1 MTTRSRASTALRTV
15 LQFIFGPWPL
25 HPGGVWALYLALSF
39 VSTLRSVTAVGAEG
53 ELFAAQPISERA
65 GQILVFALAVPTLV
79 VVPLIIY
86 QILRRRFIHR
96 SVTRAEYFLTLVGAS
111 FIGAAFL
118 ATIFGTNIF
127 YEIYMGHLDLFNVVL
142 RLFVP
147 LWFMSSLLG
156 LLLGRIQ
163 KQSDRAQA
171 ALQTVVKQ
179 RRLLLES
186 EERVRGQVAA
196 YLHDRVQTDLV
207 SIGLRVRAAVAL
219 EPKEMAREIESAMD
233 ELERVRSEEVRS
245 ASRQLSPNLAHVDLN
260 TALRELAG
268 AYRPGLII
276 TSVVS
281 DPVAQALRPPSELSR
296 ATGIY
301 RICEQG
307 LLNAAIH
314 GHATE
319 CSIQVWFNSDNEF
332 VVEIHDNGVGLPP
345 KRVEPGMGFSVI
357 SAWVESMNGRWSL
370 EPAEIGAKLTAVI
383 PAD

>member
-53 ELFAAQPISERA
+53 ELFAAQLISERA
-65 GQILVFALAVPTLV
+65 GQILAFSLAVPTLV
-79 VVPLIIY
+79 VVPLIVY

-96 SVTRAEYFLTLVGAS
+96 SVTRAEYSLTLVGAS
-111 FIGAAFL
+111 IIGAAFL

-127 YEIYMGHLDLFNVVL
+127 YEIYMGHLNFFNVVL

-163 KQSDRAQA
+163 KQSDRAQV

-219 EPKEMAREIESAMD
+219 DPKEMARELESAMD

-245 ASRQLSPNLAHVDLN
+245 ASRQLSPNLTHVDLN

-281 DPVAQALRPPSELSR
+281 DPVAHALRLPSELSR

-383 PAD
+383 PAV

>member
-53 ELFAAQPISERA
+53 ELFAAQLISERA
-65 GQILVFALAVPTLV
+65 GQILAFSLAVPTLV
-79 VVPLIIY
+79 VVPLIVY

-96 SVTRAEYFLTLVGAS
+96 SVTRAEYSLTLVGAS
-111 FIGAAFL
+111 IIGAAFL

-127 YEIYMGHLDLFNVVL
+127 YEIYMGHLDFFTVVS

-281 DPVAQALRPPSELSR
+281 DPVAHALRLPSELSR

-319 CSIQVWFNSDNEF
+319 CSIQVWFNSNNEF

-370 EPAEIGAKLTAVI
+370 EPAEIGAKLTAVA
-383 PAD
+383 PAA

>member
-65 GQILVFALAVPTLV
+65 GQILAFSLAVPTLV

-86 QILRRRFIHR
+86 QTLRRRFIHR

-111 FIGAAFL
+111 FIGTVFL
-118 ATIFGTNIF
+118 TTIFGTNIF
-127 YEIYMGHLDLFNVVL
+127 YEIYMGHLDFFTVVF
-142 RLFVP
+142 RLFAP

-163 KQSDRAQA
+163 KQSDRAQS

-281 DPVAQALRPPSELSR
+281 DPVAQALRLPSELSR

-319 CSIQVWFNSDNEF
+319 CSIQVWFNSNNEF

-370 EPAEIGAKLTAVI
+370 EPAEIGAKLTAVA
-383 PAD
+383 PAA

>member
-86 QILRRRFIHR
+86 QTLRRRFIHR

-127 YEIYMGHLDLFNVVL
+127 YEIYMGHLNLFNVVL

-281 DPVAQALRPPSELSR
+281 DPVAKALRLPTELSR

-370 EPAEIGAKLTAVI
+370 EPAEMGAKLTAVI

>member
-65 GQILVFALAVPTLV
+65 GQILAFSLAVPTLV

-127 YEIYMGHLDLFNVVL
+127 YEIYMGHLNLFNVVL

-281 DPVAQALRPPSELSR
+281 DPVAKALRLPTELSR

-332 VVEIHDNGVGLPP
+332 VVEIQDNGVGLPP

-383 PAD
+383 PAV

>member
-65 GQILVFALAVPTLV
+65 GQILAFSLAVPTLV

-127 YEIYMGHLDLFNVVL
+127 YEIYMGHLNLFNVVL

-245 ASRQLSPNLAHVDLN
+245 ASRQLSPNLAHVDFN

-281 DPVAQALRPPSELSR
+281 DPVAKALRLPTELSR

-332 VVEIHDNGVGLPP
+332 VVEIQDNGVGLPP

-383 PAD
+383 PAV

>member
-65 GQILVFALAVPTLV
+65 GQILAFSLAVPTLV

-111 FIGAAFL
+111 FIGTVFL
-118 ATIFGTNIF
+118 TTIFGTNIF
-127 YEIYMGHLDLFNVVL
+127 YEIYMGHLNFFNVAL

-163 KQSDRAQA
+163 RQSDLAQA

-268 AYRPGLII
+268 SYRPGLII

-281 DPVAQALRPPSELSR
+281 DPVAQALQLPSELSR

-319 CSIQVWFNSDNEF
+319 CSIQVWFNSNNEF

-370 EPAEIGAKLTAVI
+370 EPAEIGAKLTAVV
-383 PAD
+383 PAA

>member
-1 MTTRSRASTALRTV
+1 
-15 LQFIFGPWPL
+15 
-25 HPGGVWALYLALSF
+25 
-39 VSTLRSVTAVGAEG
+39 VTAVGAEA
-53 ELFAAQPISERA
+53 ELFAAQPISERVV
-65 GQILVFALAVPTLV
+65 QILVFSFAVPTLV

-86 QILRRRFIHR
+86 RALRLRFIQR
-96 SVTRAEYFLTLVGAS
+96 PVTRAEYFLTLVCAS
-111 FIGAAFL
+111 IIGAAFFS
-118 ATIFGTNIF
+118 TIFQTNIIIERYTDNLSF
-127 YEIYMGHLDLFNVVL
+127 FNWAL
-142 RLFVP
+142 RLFIP
-147 LWFMSSLLG
+147 LWFLNALLG

-163 KQSDRAQA
+163 KQSDLAQA

-245 ASRQLSPNLAHVDLN
+245 ASRQLSPNLTQVDLN

-276 TSVVS
+276 KSVVS
-281 DPVAQALRPPSELSR
+281 DPVAQSLRLPSELSR

-357 SAWVESMNGRWSL
+357 SAWVESLDGRWSL
-370 EPAEIGAKLTAVI
+370 EPSEIGAKLTAVL
-383 PAD
+383 PAV

>member
-65 GQILVFALAVPTLV
+65 GQILVFSLAVPTLV

-127 YEIYMGHLDLFNVVL
+127 YEIYMGHLDFFTVVS

-281 DPVAQALRPPSELSR
+281 DPVAKALRLPTELSR

>member
-65 GQILVFALAVPTLV
+65 GQILVFSLALPTLV

-86 QILRRRFIHR
+86 QTLRRRFIHR

-127 YEIYMGHLDLFNVVL
+127 YEIYMGHLDFFTVVF

-281 DPVAQALRPPSELSR
+281 DPVAKALRLPTELSR

-357 SAWVESMNGRWSL
+357 SAWVESMNGRWLL

-383 PAD
+383 PAV

>member
-15 LQFIFGPWPL
+15 LQFVFGPWPL

-53 ELFAAQPISERA
+53 GLFAAQPISERA
-65 GQILVFALAVPTLV
+65 GQILAFSLAVPTLV

-111 FIGAAFL
+111 FIGTVFL
-118 ATIFGTNIF
+118 TTIFGTNIF
-127 YEIYMGHLDLFNVVL
+127 YEIYMGHLDFFTVVF

-219 EPKEMAREIESAMD
+219 EPKEMVREIESAMD

-281 DPVAQALRPPSELSR
+281 DPVAKALRLPTELSR

>member
-1 MTTRSRASTALRTV
+1 MTTRSRASTALRTI

-86 QILRRRFIHR
+86 QTLRRRFIHR

-127 YEIYMGHLDLFNVVL
+127 YEIYMGHLNLFNVVL
-142 RLFVP
+142 RIFVP

-207 SIGLRVRAAVAL
+207 SIGLRVRAALAL
-219 EPKEMAREIESAMD
+219 DPKEMAREIESAMD

-281 DPVAQALRPPSELSR
+281 DPVAKALRLPTELSR

>member
-65 GQILVFALAVPTLV
+65 GQILAFSLVVPTLV

-127 YEIYMGHLDLFNVVL
+127 YEIYMGHLNFFNVVF

-219 EPKEMAREIESAMD
+219 DPKEMARELESAMD

-245 ASRQLSPNLAHVDLN
+245 ASRQLSPNLTHVDLN

-268 AYRPGLII
+268 SYRPGLII

-281 DPVAQALRPPSELSR
+281 DPVAQALRLPSELSR

-319 CSIQVWFNSDNEF
+319 CSIQVWFNSNNEF
-332 VVEIHDNGVGLPP
+332 VVEIHDNGIGLPP

-370 EPAEIGAKLTAVI
+370 EPAEIGAKLTAVV
-383 PAD
+383 PAA

>member
-86 QILRRRFIHR
+86 QTLRRRFIHR

-127 YEIYMGHLDLFNVVL
+127 YEIYMGHLDFFTVVS

-281 DPVAQALRPPSELSR
+281 DPVAQALRLPSELSR

>member
-65 GQILVFALAVPTLV
+65 GQILAFSLAVPTLV

-127 YEIYMGHLDLFNVVL
+127 YEIYMGHLNLFNVVL

-281 DPVAQALRPPSELSR
+281 DPVAKALRLPTELSR

-370 EPAEIGAKLTAVI
+370 EPAEMGAKLTAVI

>member
-1 MTTRSRASTALRTV
+1 
-15 LQFIFGPWPL
+15 
-25 HPGGVWALYLALSF
+25 
-39 VSTLRSVTAVGAEG
+39 
-53 ELFAAQPISERA
+53 
-65 GQILVFALAVPTLV
+65 
-79 VVPLIIY
+79 
-86 QILRRRFIHR
+86 
-96 SVTRAEYFLTLVGAS
+96 
-111 FIGAAFL
+111 
-118 ATIFGTNIF
+118 
-127 YEIYMGHLDLFNVVL
+127 
-142 RLFVP
+142 
-147 LWFMSSLLG
+147 MSSLLG
-156 LLLGRIQ
+156 SLLGRIQ

-219 EPKEMAREIESAMD
+219 DPKEMARELESAMD

-245 ASRQLSPNLAHVDLN
+245 ASRQLSPNLTHVDLN

-281 DPVAQALRPPSELSR
+281 DPVAHALRLPSELSR

-370 EPAEIGAKLTAVI
+370 EPAEIGAKLTAVV
-383 PAD
+383 PAA

>member
-1 MTTRSRASTALRTV
+1 MTTRSRASTALRTG
-15 LQFIFGPWPL
+15 LQFILGPWPL
-25 HPGGVWALYLALSF
+25 HLGSMWALYFALSF
-39 VSTLRSVTAVGAEG
+39 SSTLSRVTAVGAEA
-53 ELFAAQPISERA
+53 ELFAAQPISERVV
-65 GQILVFALAVPTLV
+65 QILVFSFAVPTLV

-86 QILRRRFIHR
+86 RALRLRFIQR
-96 SVTRAEYFLTLVGAS
+96 PVTRAEYFLTLVCAS
-111 FIGAAFL
+111 IIGAAFFS
-118 ATIFGTNIF
+118 TIFQTNIIIERYTDNLSF
-127 YEIYMGHLDLFNVVL
+127 FNWAL
-142 RLFVP
+142 RLFIP
-147 LWFMSSLLG
+147 LWFLNALLG

-163 KQSDRAQA
+163 KQSDLAQA

-245 ASRQLSPNLAHVDLN
+245 ASRQLSPNLTQVDLN

-276 TSVVS
+276 KSVVS
-281 DPVAQALRPPSELSR
+281 DPVAQSLRLPSELSR

-357 SAWVESMNGRWSL
+357 SAWVESLDGRWSL
-370 EPAEIGAKLTAVI
+370 EPSEIGAKLTAVL
-383 PAD
+383 PAV

>member
-1 MTTRSRASTALRTV
+1 MTTRSWASTALRTV

-65 GQILVFALAVPTLV
+65 GQILAFSLAVPTLV
-79 VVPLIIY
+79 VVPLIVY

-96 SVTRAEYFLTLVGAS
+96 SVTRAEYSLTLVVAS
-111 FIGAAFL
+111 IIGAAFL
-118 ATIFGTNIF
+118 AAIFGTNIF
-127 YEIYMGHLDLFNVVL
+127 YEIYMGHLNFFNVVL

-156 LLLGRIQ
+156 SLLGRIQ

-281 DPVAQALRPPSELSR
+281 DPVAQALRLPSELSR

-319 CSIQVWFNSDNEF
+319 CSIQVWFNSNNEF

-370 EPAEIGAKLTAVI
+370 EPAEIGAKLTAVA
-383 PAD
+383 PAA

>member
-25 HPGGVWALYLALSF
+25 HPGGVWALYLVLSF

-65 GQILVFALAVPTLV
+65 GQILAFSLVVPTLV

-111 FIGAAFL
+111 FFGTAFL
-118 ATIFGTNIF
+118 TTIFGTNIF
-127 YEIYMGHLDLFNVVL
+127 YEIYMGHLNFFNVVL

-281 DPVAQALRPPSELSR
+281 DPVAKALRLPTELSR

>member
-65 GQILVFALAVPTLV
+65 GQILVFSLAVPTLV

-86 QILRRRFIHR
+86 QTLRRRFIHR

-127 YEIYMGHLDLFNVVL
+127 YEIYMGHLDFFTVVF

-281 DPVAQALRPPSELSR
+281 DPVAKALRLPTELSR

>member
-65 GQILVFALAVPTLV
+65 GQILAFSLAVPTLV

-86 QILRRRFIHR
+86 QTLRRRFIHR
-96 SVTRAEYFLTLVGAS
+96 SVTRAEYFLTLVGTS

-118 ATIFGTNIF
+118 ATIFGTNF
-127 YEIYMGHLDLFNVVL
+127 FVEIYMGHLNLFNVVL

-281 DPVAQALRPPSELSR
+281 DPVAKALRLPTELSR

>member
-65 GQILVFALAVPTLV
+65 GQILAFSLAVPTLV

-111 FIGAAFL
+111 FIGTVFL
-118 ATIFGTNIF
+118 TTIFGTNIF
-127 YEIYMGHLDLFNVVL
+127 YESYMGHLDFFTVVF

-281 DPVAQALRPPSELSR
+281 DPVAKALRLPTELSR

-332 VVEIHDNGVGLPP
+332 VVEIQDNGVGLPP